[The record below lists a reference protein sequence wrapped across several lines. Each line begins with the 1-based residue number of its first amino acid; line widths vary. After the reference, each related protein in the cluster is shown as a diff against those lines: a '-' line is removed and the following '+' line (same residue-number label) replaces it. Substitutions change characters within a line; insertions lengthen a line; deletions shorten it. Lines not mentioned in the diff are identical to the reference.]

1 MRVGERRINYG
12 APGEGGSATEGGTE
26 AWHRGRE
33 GPRQAVCAVGMKSEE
48 RGMQGRTEGGSTA
61 WCTRSLVRHGDRSHN
76 NYGIFFIS
84 QKIKEVRLI
93 LEQKT
98 K

>member
-48 RGMQGRTEGGSTA
+48 RGMHGRMEDRLLGARGHWSGMVIDRTITMGSFSFLK
-61 WCTRSLVRHGDRSHN
+61 RSRRFD
-76 NYGIFFIS
+76 
-84 QKIKEVRLI
+84 
-93 LEQKT
+93 
-98 K
+98 